1 MSGLFRIFTHVI
13 FPVLFVIATGFFLQ
27 KKFKFDF
34 ATLTKPLFYVLS
46 PCLIFTRV
54 YEAPL
59 PLRQYGLF
67 TLFTIGL
74 IAVMGALAFGVSM
87 FRGFTPSM
95 RSAFILSIMLANL
108 GNYGIPV
115 IELLFNDSYATS
127 IQVMV
132 MISQGIITFTF
143 GMFFASRGQLT
154 FKESVKRTLSYPII
168 YAIIVSFIFKGF
180 QIPIWEPMWI
190 TMQRISYA
198 FIPIALF
205 TLGAQLGR
213 IHLTKG
219 MGDVIISAG
228 CRLILGPCIGF
239 CLIKLFN
246 FHGLVAQVL
255 FISSSLP
262 SAVNSALVAVEMNN
276 EPKFAS
282 QAVFFST
289 LLSFAT
295 VSLTIFVAKNW
306 GALL

>member
-1 MSGLFRIFTHVI
+1 MV
-13 FPVLFVIATGFFLQ
+13 FPVFVIIAIGFFLQ
-27 KKFKFDF
+27 KRFKFDF
-34 ATLTKPLFYVLS
+34 ATLTKPLFYVLF

-54 YEAPL
+54 YDAPL
-59 PLRQYGLF
+59 PLKQYGLF
-67 TLFTIGL
+67 ALFTICVL
-74 IAVMGALAFGVSM
+74 AVMGILAFGISM
-87 FRGFTPSM
+87 LRQYTPSM

-115 IELLFNDSYATS
+115 VELVFNDAYATS

-132 MISQGIITFTF
+132 MLSQGIITFTF
-143 GMFFASRGQLT
+143 GIFLASRGQFT
-154 FKESVKRTLSYPII
+154 FKESVKRTLSYPVI
-168 YAIIVSFIFKGF
+168 YAIIVSFTFRGF
-180 QIPIWEPMWI
+180 QIPVWEPLWVTI
-190 TMQRISYA
+190 QKISYA

-213 IHLTKG
+213 IHLTRG
-219 MGDVIISAG
+219 MGDVIISAA

-262 SAVNSALVAVEMNN
+262 SAVNSALIAVEMNN

-289 LLSFAT
+289 LLSFVT
-295 VSLTIFVAKNW
+295 VSLTVFVAKNW
-306 GALL
+306 AMLL